1 MRFLIGISLLSLIL
15 LAACSSPTSSP
26 SEGYPLDTMTGLSDV
41 DTVLAAVASGDPGK
55 LRARIQYT
63 RAPCTWEDG
72 LGGPPKCREG
82 EAEGTLLEV
91 LPLIS
96 SEGGHI
102 RRNEISSWQGID
114 EKALYAVYRVSE
126 NALDEKYYPPGD
138 YIVFFVPGDNQTTTA
153 LRVAAGG
160 IVRVDTIFGEFPD
173 SIKKTV
179 ERDTSEVIL
188 PPKER

>member
-1 MRFLIGISLLSLIL
+1 MRFLAGISLLPIIL
-15 LAACSSPTSSP
+15 LVACSSPTSTASK
-26 SEGYPLDTMTGLSDV
+26 GYPLDTRTGLPDV
-41 DTVLAAVASGDPGK
+41 DKVLATVASGDPEEI
-55 LRARIQYT
+55 RAQIQYT

-102 RRNEISSWQGID
+102 RKNEISSWQGID

-138 YIVFFVPGDNQTTTA
+138 YIVFFVPGDNQATTA
-153 LRVAAGG
+153 LRIAGGG

-173 SIKKTV
+173 SIKRMV